1 MCRSFAR
8 LLRAPPIQHA
18 SPPKS
23 GAGSCRHPSSRILPD
38 RSITV
43 TSASPSALL
52 LTHVR
57 HAARP
62 GSSFH
67 NPLIRLNALA
77 GLARFST
84 YPGKLSASSSP
95 PLTQNLA
102 HDLDDFIESETVPM
116 AVDPTI
122 ADAKPADILNGDVPE
137 PAGRAEAALDPESDE
152 EVPVDPA
159 ELQEAL
165 GRPPPVNSSYLPLP
179 WKGRLGYV
187 RQRRAQQ
194 KLRSF
199 SVSISML
206 MIYAGLLEYL
216 PPLLK
221 SPRLLLSHMP
231 HCFHIGESTSAPRSR
246 SACTRHK
253 EPPRS

>member
-18 SPPKS
+18 GRPKS
-23 GAGSCRHPSSRILPD
+23 GAGSCRHPSSRILAD

-43 TSASPSALL
+43 ASANPPTLL
-52 LTHVR
+52 LAHVQ
-57 HAARP
+57 HAAGP
-62 GSSFH
+62 VSSFH

-77 GLARFST
+77 SLARFST
-84 YPGKLSASSSP
+84 YSGKLVTSSSP
-95 PLTQNLA
+95 TVTQIFA
-102 HDLDDFIESETVPM
+102 HDLDDFVESETVAM
-116 AVDPTI
+116 AVDSTT

-152 EVPVDPA
+152 EVPVDPE

-187 RQRRAQQ
+187 RQRRAQR

-199 SVSISML
+199 SV
-206 MIYAGLLEYL
+206 
-216 PPLLK
+216 
-221 SPRLLLSHMP
+221 
-231 HCFHIGESTSAPRSR
+231 
-246 SACTRHK
+246 
-253 EPPRS
+253 